1 MKTSAVPG
9 TPFGG
14 ITSVESKAS
23 FRQKLVEKFVQQNL
37 PPKELKQ
44 NKISGMGKF
53 AERFKEIEY
62 CAAETPVIGNVEI
75 LSITKFF
82 NAIRNI
88 SIPVKSRFFVFCTR
102 NDKEEYKVSWSCSLS

>member
-1 MKTSAVPG
+1 MKTS
-9 TPFGG
+9 TG

-37 PPKELKQ
+37 PPKALKP
-44 NKISGMGKF
+44 NKISGMGEF
-53 AERFKEIEY
+53 AECFKEIEY

-75 LSITKFF
+75 FAISQFF
-82 NAIRNI
+82 TATRNI

-102 NDKEEYKVSWSCSLS
+102 NDFEEYKVAWSCSLS

>member
-1 MKTSAVPG
+1 MKTSP
-9 TPFGG
+9 G

-37 PPKELKQ
+37 PPKECKQ
-44 NKISGMGKF
+44 NKICGMGAF

-75 LSITKFF
+75 FSITKFF
-82 NAIRNI
+82 NAIHNI
-88 SIPVKSRFFVFCTR
+88 SIPVKSRFLVFCTR
-102 NDKEEYKVSWSCSLS
+102 NDYEEYKVAWSCSLS